1 MTSLN
6 NLDICGNLRE
16 HPLAELLTEISQIK
30 LNGSLRVADSAQKT
44 IVYLDAGDVVFAVSN
59 ARAFR
64 LYEMLLRENKITKEE
79 LVKIADFTNDLAL
92 REYLLKNN
100 LFSKE
105 ELEALFVEQIEE
117 ILRMVFQWRT
127 GEWVFSPLVRIKGD
141 IRFPINAG
149 KLLIE
154 YARTLSNEA
163 IAERI
168 KNSRETFSVRNEMPT
183 HINLQPEEAFIYSR
197 FENSALTLEEI
208 NTLSGLPEA
217 ETRKTIYVLWAGGF
231 LKRGEWN
238 GAFPERKISEILS
251 ANLTRKK
258 EEKPVAARIEKPKF
272 QPTVETVDE
281 PQEEAKPEEKK
292 TEDVV
297 KEITLEEYLGQIE
310 KSTNLYENLNLE
322 PEATIIDIKQAYF
335 WLAKRFHP
343 DLFHKIEDRE
353 LNQRIQDAFSQIVQS
368 YETLKTKSSRDVYD
382 FRMRKELAETKKQK
396 ASANGS
402 KPVKDEH
409 ADKQTGLALENF
421 EQGFNLLMDREYET
435 AIPFLARAAHFAE
448 DNARYHAYYG
458 KALSVDFSQRHKAE
472 SELLKAVKLDPTNAD
487 WRFMLAEF
495 FVEVGLFKR
504 AEGELNRLLKI
515 FPSNEEAK
523 TLLDSLRQK

>member
-1 MTSLN
+1 M
-6 NLDICGNLRE
+6 RE

-30 LNGSLRVADSAQKT
+30 LNGSLRVSDSAQKT
-44 IVYLDAGDVVFAVSN
+44 IVYFDAGDVVFAVSN

-64 LYEMLLRENKITKEE
+64 LYEMLLRESKIAKEE
-79 LVKIADFTNDLAL
+79 LIKITDFTNDLAL

-105 ELEALFVEQIEE
+105 ELDGFFAEQIKE

-141 IRFPINAG
+141 IRFPVSSG

-154 YARTLSNEA
+154 YARTLSDEV

-168 KNSRETFSVRNEMPT
+168 KSLRETFSARNEMPV

-208 NTLSGLPEA
+208 NTLSGLLA
-217 ETRKTIYVLWAGGF
+217 DKTRKTIYVLWAGGF
-231 LKRGEWN
+231 LKRAEWN
-238 GAFPERKISEILS
+238 AAFSERKTSEILS

-258 EEKPVAARIEKPKF
+258 EEKPPAVKIEKPKPAP
-272 QPTVETVDE
+272 QKVDIVEET
-281 PQEEAKPEEKK
+281 EEAKAEEKK
-292 TEDVV
+292 TEVAV
-297 KEITLEEYLGQIE
+297 KEMTLEEYLEQID

-322 PEATIIDIKQAYF
+322 PEASITDIKQAYF

-343 DLFHKIEDRE
+343 DLFHKIEDRD

-382 FRMRKELAETKKQK
+382 FRMRKELSETKKRK
-396 ASANGS
+396 AGANGGA
-402 KPVKDEH
+402 PVKDEN
-409 ADKQTGLALENF
+409 ADKQTSLALENF

-458 KALSVDFSQRHKAE
+458 KALSVDYSQRHKAE
-472 SELLKAVKLDPTNAD
+472 SELLTAIKLDPTNAD
-487 WRFMLAEF
+487 WRLMLAEF
-495 FVEVGLFKR
+495 FVEVGLHKR

-523 TLLDSLRQK
+523 TLLESLRQK